1 MSTYTMA
8 LGIVEHCPKHNNV
21 KEFASWLVSA
31 RHYETKYE
39 GEKAQKLRETKE
51 KNYQRWQ
58 SRWNKNGR
66 FNKALEHHLAIW
78 ERYYEREFAEKP
90 IAVAPQENKKAR
102 WETILH
108 NGQTCYYTAQQNGRW
123 RHTIFTHKPCGIRR
137 AHQPR
142 RKYYVVYD

>member
-1 MSTYTMA
+1 MFLYKIT
-8 LGIVEHCPKHNNV
+8 LENVENYPKHANV
-21 KEFASWLVSA
+21 KEFARWLVSA
-31 RHYETKYE
+31 RRDETKYE
-39 GEKAQKLRETKE
+39 GEKAQKLRDTKE
-51 KNYQRWQ
+51 KNYSLWQ

-90 IAVAPQENKKAR
+90 IVAPQENKKAR

-142 RKYYVVYD
+142 RKCYVVYD